1 MTFDTKR
8 KFGVEVEF
16 ISVHTQSSTVSKIN
30 AYLDEHNAD
39 FNVET
44 AYYSDTSNTWRIKTD
59 SSIQE
64 GYDYGLELVTPV
76 LQGQADYERLVLVLD
91 AINSIDGVRVNR
103 STGLHIHVGVEDWKV
118 SNFKNLV
125 KRYAKFEKVLDSIMP
140 ESRRMNN
147 GSYCRSNFNSRYS
160 LKDIYNEIDDK
171 DSTRTLISSA
181 SSGRY
186 VKLNL
191 QSFWKHGTVEF
202 RHHSGTTN
210 STKISNWLRVV
221 MAMVECADARRSVKV
236 ATDDSVYDNDYTL
249 TTFFNGLA
257 KVSDLIDRRLRVF
270 YNTRARRVA

>member
-16 ISVHTQSSTVSKIN
+16 ISMHTQSSTVSKIN
-30 AYLDEHNAD
+30 AYLAEHNAD
-39 FNVET
+39 FTVET

-76 LQGQADYERLVLVLD
+76 LQGQADYERLILVLD

-171 DSTRTLISSA
+171 HTTRTLISSA